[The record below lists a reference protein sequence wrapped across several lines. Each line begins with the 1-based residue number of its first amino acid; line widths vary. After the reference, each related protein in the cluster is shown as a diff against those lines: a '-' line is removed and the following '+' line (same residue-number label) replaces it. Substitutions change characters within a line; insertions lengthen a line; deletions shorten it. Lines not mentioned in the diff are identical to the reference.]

1 MNSQKNTQYF
11 VLLRQILMELFKKRG
26 LEESGWAHI
35 AGDLEPSNWN
45 DGFGF

>member
-1 MNSQKNTQYF
+1 MQYF

-45 DGFGF
+45 DVLVFDKVGEL